1 MAILQSAGLDSLV
14 GSLAAVMT
22 TVAFIPQAW
31 MTWKTRRADGVSL
44 ATYSLFTA
52 GVGMWFLY
60 GLMLGA
66 WPVIISNFLTLVLA
80 LFILGMKVRFG

>member
-44 ATYSLFTA
+44 AAYSLFTA